1 MDRARLPRAL
11 WVVIALLI
19 AWASPSAARACSCLR
34 PPPPLAA
41 AEKADVVFEGRA
53 AAPTTESMRIRT
65 PFEVLRTFK
74 GDTGTYVDVLT
85 MSSSAA
91 CGRSYV
97 PGETYL
103 VYAFQSNGSLA
114 DNLCSRTRRSSEAGV
129 DFEVL
134 GGGQAPTGLP
144 EDDDA
149 ATNVEAPRIEPPATS
164 PPPVQPERRGC
175 AASVA
180 GLPHTRGAVLMS
192 VLLLLGVA
200 SHRRRAYRGCGI
212 SPPRRP
218 HVARTVRNPT
228 ARQ

>member
-1 MDRARLPRAL
+1 MHRVLPLVLAVL
-11 WVVIALLI
+11 V
-19 AWASPSAARACSCLR
+19 AWGLPSAARACSCVR

-53 AAPTTESMRIRT
+53 GAPTTEGMRIRT
-65 PFEVLRTFK
+65 TFEVGRTFK
-74 GDTGTYVDVLT
+74 GNTGIYVDVLT

-91 CGRSYV
+91 CGRRYV

-103 VYAFQSNGSLA
+103 VYAYQSNGSLA
-114 DNLCSRTRRSSEAGV
+114 DNLCSRTRRSSEAVV

-134 GGGQAPTGLP
+134 GGGLAPEGLP
-144 EDDDA
+144 EDDE
-149 ATNVEAPRIEPPATS
+149 TPINVEAPRIVPTAAT

-180 GLPHTRGAVLMS
+180 GLPHTREPLLMS
-192 VLLLLGVA
+192 VLFLLGVA
-200 SHRRRAYRGCGI
+200 SYRRRAYRGRGI

>member
-1 MDRARLPRAL
+1 MHRVLGVVLAVLITWAL
-11 WVVIALLI
+11 
-19 AWASPSAARACSCLR
+19 PSAARACSCVR

-41 AEKADVVFEGRA
+41 AEKANVVFEGRA
-53 AAPTTESMRIRT
+53 GAPSTEGMRIRT
-65 PFEVLRTFK
+65 TFEVSRTFK

-91 CGRSYV
+91 CGRRYV

-103 VYAFQSNGSLA
+103 VYAYQSGGSLA
-114 DNLCSRTRRSSEAGV
+114 DNLCSRTRRSSEAAV

-134 GGGQAPTGLP
+134 GGGLPPTGLP
-144 EDDDA
+144 EVGEA
-149 ATNVEAPRIEPPATS
+149 PPNVEAPRIAPTVAT

-180 GLPHTRGAVLMS
+180 GLPHTRGPLLMS
-192 VLLLLGVA
+192 VLFLLGVA
-200 SHRRRAYRGCGI
+200 SHRRRAYRGRGI

-218 HVARTVRNPT
+218 HVARIVRNPT

>member
-1 MDRARLPRAL
+1 MHRAL
-11 WVVIALLI
+11 WVVIALLSV
-19 AWASPSAARACSCLR
+19 WALPSAARACSCVR

-53 AAPTTESMRIRT
+53 AAPSTEGMRIRT
-65 PFEVLRTFK
+65 TFEVIRTFK
-74 GDTGTYVDVLT
+74 GETGTHVDVLT

-91 CGRSYV
+91 CGRQYIPGGSYM
-97 PGETYL
+97 
-103 VYAFQSNGSLA
+103 VYAYESGGSLA
-114 DNLCSRTRRSSEAGV
+114 DNLCSRTRRSSEAEI

-134 GGGQAPTGLP
+134 GGGQTPTGPP
-144 EDDDA
+144 EDEGTQA
-149 ATNVEAPRIEPPATS
+149 NVEAPRIEPTAAT

-180 GLPHTRGAVLMS
+180 GLPHARGPMLMS
-192 VLLLLGVA
+192 VLFLLGVA
-200 SHRRRAYRGCGI
+200 SLRRRAYRGCGV

-218 HVARTVRNPT
+218 HVARTVRNPI

>member
-1 MDRARLPRAL
+1 MHRAL
-11 WVVIALLI
+11 WVVIALAI
-19 AWASPSAARACSCLR
+19 AWAVPSAARACSCVR

-53 AAPTTESMRIRT
+53 AAPTTEGMRIRT
-65 PFEVLRTFK
+65 TFEVLRTFK
-74 GDTGTYVDVLT
+74 GDAGTHVDVLT

-91 CGRSYV
+91 CGRRYV
-97 PGETYL
+97 PGESYL

-114 DNLCSRTRRSSEAGV
+114 DNLCSRTRRSSEAAV

-134 GGGQAPTGLP
+134 GGGVAPAAPP
-144 EDDDA
+144 EDGA
-149 ATNVEAPRIEPPATS
+149 TPTNVEAPRIEPIAPT
-164 PPPVQPERRGC
+164 PPPVAAERRGC

-180 GLPHTRGAVLMS
+180 GLPHTRGPLLMS
-192 VLLLLGVA
+192 VLFLLGVA